1 MVEVGLLLLGLLLG
15 SVLGW
20 AVARGQVERAT
31 RTVREGLQSRLA
43 ASESRSDELAKQI
56 TQRDID
62 AGDVRRALDLERQA
76 RTQAE
81 TRLLAEREGIA
92 EQRALLEEAR
102 TQLTHAFKALSADA
116 LRDSHAS
123 FLTLADERLGRREQ
137 AIDALVA
144 PLKDALKRVESQS
157 QQLESRREG
166 AYATLEQQLSTLR
179 TSSDDLRR
187 ETLNLV
193 TALRGSQVRG
203 RWGELT
209 LRRVVELAGLAE
221 HCDFDEQVTLK
232 TTGSAQRPDM
242 VVHLPGEREIVVDAK
257 VPLSA
262 YLDALDAPRP
272 EERNAALMRHA
283 AQMRQ
288 HMNTLS
294 GKAYWAQFASSLDLV
309 VMFVPGEAF
318 VAAAA
323 EQDRELLEDG
333 MGQRVVVATPTTL
346 IVLLR
351 SIAFGWK
358 QERLAASAVEI
369 RDLGREL
376 YERLRTLA
384 GHVDRI
390 GVTLGQS
397 VRAYN
402 DAVGSLESR
411 VLPKA
416 REFREL
422 GAGEGDDIRRLK
434 GIEHVPRPLAAVDL
448 TAQLSMPEA
457 EPAPEPPAPAAG
469 EDGEVV
475 S

>member
-1 MVEVGLLLLGLLLG
+1 VAEVALLAAGLLLG
-15 SVLGW
+15 CALGW
-20 AVARGQVERAT
+20 AIARVRADAAL
-31 RTVREGLQSRLA
+31 RAGREGLQSRLA
-43 ASESRSDELAKQI
+43 AAESRADELSKQL
-56 TQRDID
+56 TQRELEAADLR
-62 AGDVRRALDLERQA
+62 GALSAEQA
-76 RTQAE
+76 SRTQAE
-81 TRLLAEREGIA
+81 TRLEAERRSVA

-102 TQLTHAFKALSADA
+102 GQLTETFKALSADA
-116 LRDSHAS
+116 LRDTQTS
-123 FLTLADERLGRREQ
+123 FLTLADERFRSREH
-137 AIDALVA
+137 AIASLVNPLREALQ
-144 PLKDALKRVESQS
+144 RVESQA
-157 QQLESRREG
+157 QQLETRREG
-166 AYATLEQQLSTLR
+166 AYASLEQQLTTLR
-179 TSSDDLRR
+179 TSSEDLRR

-193 TALRGSQVRG
+193 TALRGSQARG

-221 HCDFDEQVTLK
+221 HCDFDEQVVLK
-232 TTGSAQRPDM
+232 GDGGALRPDM
-242 VVHLPGEREIVVDAK
+242 VVHLPGNRDIVVDAK

-272 EERNAALMRHA
+272 EERSAALLRHA

-294 GKAYWAQFASSLDLV
+294 GKSYWAQFATSLDLV

-318 VAAAA
+318 VAAAV
-323 EQDRELLEDG
+323 EQDRGLLEDG
-333 MGQRVVVATPTTL
+333 MGQRVVVATPSTL

-351 SIAFGWK
+351 AIAYGWK
-358 QERLAASAVEI
+358 QERLASSALQI

-390 GVTLGQS
+390 GVSLGQS

-402 DAVGSLESR
+402 DAVGSLELR

-422 GAGEGDDIRRLK
+422 GAGEGDEIRRLK
-434 GIEHVPRPLAAVDL
+434 GVEHVPRPLAAPEL
-448 TAQLSMPEA
+448 TEQLSMPEA
-457 EPAPEPPAPAAG
+457 GDAG
-469 EDGEVV
+469 PVV

>member
-20 AVARGQVERAT
+20 AVARGQLETAT

-43 ASESRSDELAKQI
+43 ASESRADELAKQL
-56 TQRDID
+56 TQRDLE
-62 AGDVRRALDLERQA
+62 ASDVRRSLDLERQA

-116 LRDSHAS
+116 LRDSQAS

-137 AIDALVA
+137 AIDALVD
-144 PLKDALKRVESQS
+144 PLKDALRRVETQS
-157 QQLESRREG
+157 QQMESRREG

-179 TSSDDLRR
+179 SSSDDLRR

-232 TTGSAQRPDM
+232 AGGGTQRPDM
-242 VVHLPGEREIVVDAK
+242 VVHLPGTREIVVDAK
-257 VPLSA
+257 VPLAA

-272 EERNAALMRHA
+272 EERNTALMRHA
-283 AQMRQ
+283 TQMRQ

-294 GKAYWAQFASSLDLV
+294 GKAYWAQFGTSLDLV
-309 VMFVPGEAF
+309 VMFVPSKAF

-323 EQDRELLEDG
+323 EQDRGLLEDG
-333 MGQRVVVATPTTL
+333 MSQRVVVATPTTL
-346 IVLLR
+346 MALLR
-351 SIAFGWK
+351 SVAYGWK
-358 QERLAASAVEI
+358 QESLAANALEI

-384 GHVDRI
+384 GLVDRI
-390 GVTLGQS
+390 GLTRGQS

-422 GAGEGDDIRRLK
+422 GAGEGDEIRRLK
-434 GIEHVPRPLAAVDL
+434 GIEHVARPLAAPEL
-448 TAQLSMPEA
+448 AAQLTMPETETEA
-457 EPAPEPPAPAAG
+457 LPPAAAPG
-469 EDGEVV
+469 EGGEVV

>member
-1 MVEVGLLLLGLLLG
+1 MLELGLLLLGLLLG
-15 SVLGW
+15 GAIGW
-20 AVARGQVERAT
+20 AVVRIRGESAT
-31 RTVREGLQSRLA
+31 RVAREGLQSRLA
-43 ASESRSDELAKQI
+43 ASESRSDELAKQL
-56 TQRDID
+56 TQRDLD
-62 AGDVRRALDLERQA
+62 TSDVRRALDLERQA

-81 TRLLAEREGIA
+81 TRLSSEREAIA

-116 LRDSHAS
+116 LRDSQTS

-144 PLKDALKRVESQS
+144 PLKEALGRVESQS
-157 QQLESRREG
+157 QQLESKREG

-179 TSSDDLRR
+179 SSSDDLRR

-232 TTGSAQRPDM
+232 ASGSAQRPDM

-257 VPLSA
+257 VPLAA
-262 YLDALDAPRP
+262 YLDALDATRP
-272 EERNAALMRHA
+272 EERNAALLRHA

-323 EQDRELLEDG
+323 EQDRALLEDG
-333 MGQRVVVATPTTL
+333 MGQRVATTTTL

-358 QERLAASAVEI
+358 QERLAASALEI

-402 DAVGSLESR
+402 DAVGSLELR

-434 GIEHVPRPLAAVDL
+434 GIEHVPRPLAAPEL
-448 TAQLSMPEA
+448 TGQLSMPET
-457 EPAPEPPAPAAG
+457 EPEPPAPA
-469 EDGEVV
+469 
-475 S
+475 

>member
-1 MVEVGLLLLGLLLG
+1 MLEIGLLLLGL
-15 SVLGW
+15 VLGGLLAW
-20 AVARGQVERAT
+20 AFAAGRGDSAARAA
-31 RTVREGLQSRLA
+31 REGLQSRLA
-43 ASESRSDELAKQI
+43 ASESRADELAKQLS
-56 TQRDID
+56 QRDLETT
-62 AGDVRRALDLERQA
+62 DVRRALDLERNA

-81 TRLLAEREGIA
+81 TRLAAEREGMA

-102 TQLTHAFKALSADA
+102 AQLTHAFKALSADA
-116 LRDSHAS
+116 LRDSQAS

-137 AIDALVA
+137 AVDALVA
-144 PLKDALKRVESQS
+144 PLKEALRRVESQS
-157 QQLESRREG
+157 QQMESRREG
-166 AYATLEQQLSTLR
+166 AYATLEQQLATLR
-179 TSSDDLRR
+179 SSSDDLRR

-221 HCDFDEQVTLK
+221 HCDFDEQVTLR
-232 TTGSAQRPDM
+232 TGGATQRPDM
-242 VVHLPGEREIVVDAK
+242 VVHLPGDREIVVDAK
-257 VPLSA
+257 VPLAA
-262 YLDALDAPRP
+262 YLDAIDAPRP
-272 EERNAALMRHA
+272 EDRNAALMRHA

-294 GKAYWAQFASSLDLV
+294 GKAYWSQFGTSLDLV

-323 EQDRELLEDG
+323 EQDRGLLEDG

-346 IVLLR
+346 MALLR
-351 SIAFGWK
+351 SVAYGWK
-358 QERLAASAVEI
+358 QERLAANALEI

-384 GHVDRI
+384 GHVDKI
-390 GVTLGQS
+390 GLTLGQS

-422 GAGEGDDIRRLK
+422 GAGEGDEIRRLK
-434 GIEHVPRPLAAVDL
+434 GIEHVARPLASPEL
-448 TAQLSMPEA
+448 TAQLTMPETEA
-457 EPAPEPPAPAAG
+457 EALPGAAAPG
-469 EDGEVV
+469 EGEVV

>member
-1 MVEVGLLLLGLLLG
+1 MLEIGLLLLGLLLG
-15 SVLGW
+15 GLLAW
-20 AVARGQVERAT
+20 AFAAGRGDTAVRAA
-31 RTVREGLQSRLA
+31 REGLQSRLA
-43 ASESRSDELAKQI
+43 ASESRADELAKQLS
-56 TQRDID
+56 QRDLETSD
-62 AGDVRRALDLERQA
+62 LRRALDLERNA

-81 TRLLAEREGIA
+81 TRLAAEREGIA

-116 LRDSHAS
+116 LRDSQAS

-137 AIDALVA
+137 AVDALVA
-144 PLKDALKRVESQS
+144 PLKDALQRVETQS
-157 QQLESRREG
+157 QQMESRREG
-166 AYATLEQQLSTLR
+166 AYATLEQQLATLR
-179 TSSDDLRR
+179 SSSDDLRR

-221 HCDFDEQVTLK
+221 YCDFDEQVTLK
-232 TTGSAQRPDM
+232 AGGGTQRPDM
-242 VVHLPGEREIVVDAK
+242 VVHLPGAREIVVDAK
-257 VPLSA
+257 VPLAA

-272 EERNAALMRHA
+272 EERNTALMRHA
-283 AQMRQ
+283 TQMRQ

-294 GKAYWAQFASSLDLV
+294 GKAYWSQFGSSLDLV

-323 EQDRELLEDG
+323 EQDRGLLEDG
-333 MGQRVVVATPTTL
+333 MSQRVVIATPTTL
-346 IVLLR
+346 MALLR
-351 SIAFGWK
+351 SVAYGWK
-358 QERLAASAVEI
+358 QERLAANALEI

-384 GHVDRI
+384 GHVDKI
-390 GVTLGQS
+390 GLTLGQS

-422 GAGEGDDIRRLK
+422 GAGEGDEIRRLK
-434 GIEHVPRPLAAVDL
+434 GIEQVARPLAAPEL
-448 TAQLSMPEA
+448 TAQLTMPETETEA
-457 EPAPEPPAPAAG
+457 LPPASAPG
-469 EDGEVV
+469 EGEVV